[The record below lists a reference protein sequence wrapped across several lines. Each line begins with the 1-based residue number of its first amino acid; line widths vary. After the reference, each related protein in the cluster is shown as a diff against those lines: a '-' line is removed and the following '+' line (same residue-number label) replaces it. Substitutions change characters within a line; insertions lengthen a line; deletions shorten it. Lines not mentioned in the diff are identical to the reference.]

1 VADDGKNAT
10 AAEEF
15 TRADGAAVDLPRAAR
30 AIDDFLRAIGAPVDH
45 DPELAGTGR
54 RVADAFAL
62 DLLSG
67 YRDDPSKILA
77 EATASRSRGL
87 VVVTDLAASTL
98 CPHHLLPAMGR
109 VHVGYLPG
117 ERVVGLGALGRLV
130 DCFSRR
136 LSLQED
142 IGQQIADALVR
153 ELGARAAGVAIDFV
167 QACVAARG
175 ERRQG
180 AHAYTLA
187 FAGSY
192 LDDVALR
199 GELVHM
205 FPPAGAGAGSSAG
218 AAAGAC
224 DCVRSAASSARS
236 AASTK

>member
-1 VADDGKNAT
+1 VPDDKRNGAAAD
-10 AAEEF
+10 ESM
-15 TRADGAAVDLPRAAR
+15 RADMGDVDLPRAAR
-30 AIDDFLRAIGAPVDH
+30 AIDDFLRAIGAPVDR
-45 DPELAGTGR
+45 DPELTGTGR
-54 RVADAFAL
+54 RVAEAFAL

-67 YRDDPSKILA
+67 YRDEPSKILA
-77 EATASRSRGL
+77 EATSSRSRGL

-142 IGQQIADALVR
+142 IGQQIADALVN

-167 QACVAARG
+167 QACVTARG

-192 LDDVALR
+192 VDDVALR

-205 FPPAGAGAGSSAG
+205 FPAAGAEAGSSEART
-218 AAAGAC
+218 ASAC
-224 DCVRSAASSARS
+224 DCACSAASSARS
-236 AASTK
+236 AASTR